1 MAELATSH
9 VKKLVTEN
17 AGGMRISA
25 SAIPTA
31 IDAGASF
38 LKKLGEVAGSIA
50 RGYHRKTI
58 MPEDIEA
65 AMRQIWPY

>member
-9 VKKLVTEN
+9 VKKLVTEKS
-17 AGGMRISA
+17 GGMRISA
-25 SAIPTA
+25 TALPEA
-31 IDAGASF
+31 IDAGAAF
-38 LKKLGEVAGSIA
+38 LRKLGEVAGSIA

-65 AMRQIWPY
+65 AMKQIWPY